1 MGEGLGKLL
10 SAVHGLV
17 QGLADGAGTGDLG
30 LEVRLDLVGQDGL
43 GQVAAEDGR
52 IGQDAVQLV
61 GDGLGLAELD
71 AGELGLQLVLQRVS
85 TDLKGVAVV
94 VNGQQITQPT
104 GDGQRN
110 ADQAVQ
116 VAALGDV
123 ALDGL
128 AKADA
133 DLLGSVGS
141 DALRHVGHE
150 GVGQALLDDLVDE
163 GLGSRIFGSTTT
175 GRPST

>member
-1 MGEGLGKLL
+1 MSGPYSVAAKASPLGEALGKLL
-10 SAVHGLV
+10 LAVHGLV
-17 QGLADGAGTGDLG
+17 QGLADGTGTGDLG

-94 VNGQQITQPT
+94 VDGQQITQPT

-110 ADQAVQ
+110 GDQAVQ

-133 DLLGSVGS
+133 DLLGRVGRFTVSS
-141 DALRHVGHE
+141 DL
-150 GVGQALLDDLVDE
+150 
-163 GLGSRIFGSTTT
+163 
-175 GRPST
+175 

>member
-1 MGEGLGKLL
+1 M
-10 SAVHGLV
+10 
-17 QGLADGAGTGDLG
+17 QGLADGTGTGDLG

-94 VNGQQITQPT
+94 VDGQQITQPT

-116 VAALGDV
+116 QH
-123 ALDGL
+123 
-128 AKADA
+128 
-133 DLLGSVGS
+133 SS
-141 DALRHVGHE
+141 
-150 GVGQALLDDLVDE
+150 
-163 GLGSRIFGSTTT
+163 
-175 GRPST
+175 

>member
-1 MGEGLGKLL
+1 MTREGLLACAASGTPPPTTTVQ

-17 QGLADGAGTGDLG
+17 QGLADGTGTGDLG

-61 GDGLGLAELD
+61 GDGLGLAKLD

-94 VNGQQITQPT
+94 VDGQQITQPT
-104 GDGQRN
+104 AMARGMETR
-110 ADQAVQ
+110 
-116 VAALGDV
+116 LFR
-123 ALDGL
+123 
-128 AKADA
+128 
-133 DLLGSVGS
+133 S
-141 DALRHVGHE
+141 
-150 GVGQALLDDLVDE
+150 
-163 GLGSRIFGSTTT
+163 
-175 GRPST
+175 RPSAT

>member
-1 MGEGLGKLL
+1 MTREGLLACAASRTPPPTTTVQ

-17 QGLADGAGTGDLG
+17 QGLADGTGTGDLG

-61 GDGLGLAELD
+61 GDGLGLAKLD

-94 VNGQQITQPT
+94 VDGQQVTQPT
-104 GDGQRN
+104 GDGRGMETR
-110 ADQAVQ
+110 
-116 VAALGDV
+116 LFR
-123 ALDGL
+123 
-128 AKADA
+128 
-133 DLLGSVGS
+133 S
-141 DALRHVGHE
+141 
-150 GVGQALLDDLVDE
+150 
-163 GLGSRIFGSTTT
+163 
-175 GRPST
+175 RPSAT

>member
-1 MGEGLGKLL
+1 M
-10 SAVHGLV
+10 
-17 QGLADGAGTGDLG
+17 QGLADGTGTGDLG

-94 VNGQQITQPT
+94 VDGQQVTQPT

-110 ADQAVQ
+110 GDQAVQ

-128 AKADA
+128 AKADV
-133 DLLGSVGS
+133 SV
-141 DALRHVGHE
+141 AMRC
-150 GVGQALLDDLVDE
+150 GVSGMK
-163 GLGSRIFGSTTT
+163 GLGRRCSMTSSMKAFGLRIFGSTTT

>member
-10 SAVHGLV
+10 LAVHGLV
-17 QGLADGAGTGDLG
+17 QGLADGTGTGDLG

-94 VNGQQITQPT
+94 VDGQQERSQPAMARGMET
-104 GDGQRN
+104 R
-110 ADQAVQ
+110 
-116 VAALGDV
+116 LFR
-123 ALDGL
+123 
-128 AKADA
+128 
-133 DLLGSVGS
+133 S
-141 DALRHVGHE
+141 
-150 GVGQALLDDLVDE
+150 
-163 GLGSRIFGSTTT
+163 
-175 GRPST
+175 RPSAT

>member
-1 MGEGLGKLL
+1 M
-10 SAVHGLV
+10 
-17 QGLADGAGTGDLG
+17 QGLADGTGTGNLG

-94 VNGQQITQPT
+94 VDGQQITQPT

-110 ADQAVQ
+110 GDQAVQ
-116 VAALGDV
+116 VAALGNV

-133 DLLGSVGS
+133 FISAQIRS
-141 DALRHVGHE
+141 
-150 GVGQALLDDLVDE
+150 
-163 GLGSRIFGSTTT
+163 
-175 GRPST
+175 

>member
-1 MGEGLGKLL
+1 M
-10 SAVHGLV
+10 
-17 QGLADGAGTGDLG
+17 QGLADGTGTGDLG

-94 VNGQQITQPT
+94 LYKAGTILP
-104 GDGQRN
+104 DRN
-110 ADQAVQ
+110 TIDSDNSSARVIVKFFAV
-116 VAALGDV
+116 
-123 ALDGL
+123 
-128 AKADA
+128 
-133 DLLGSVGS
+133 
-141 DALRHVGHE
+141 
-150 GVGQALLDDLVDE
+150 
-163 GLGSRIFGSTTT
+163 I
-175 GRPST
+175 

>member
-1 MGEGLGKLL
+1 MSGPYSVAAKASPLGEGLGKLL

-17 QGLADGAGTGDLG
+17 QGLADGTGTGDLG
-30 LEVRLDLVGQDGL
+30 LEVRLDPVGQDGL

-94 VNGQQITQPT
+94 V
-104 GDGQRN
+104 DGQ
-110 ADQAVQ
+110 
-116 VAALGDV
+116 
-123 ALDGL
+123 
-128 AKADA
+128 
-133 DLLGSVGS
+133 
-141 DALRHVGHE
+141 
-150 GVGQALLDDLVDE
+150 
-163 GLGSRIFGSTTT
+163 
-175 GRPST
+175 

>member
-1 MGEGLGKLL
+1 M
-10 SAVHGLV
+10 

-30 LEVRLDLVGQDGL
+30 LEVRLDLIGQDGL

-61 GDGLGLAELD
+61 GDSLGLAELD

-94 VNGQQITQPT
+94 VDGQQVTQPT
-104 GDGQRN
+104 GDGQRDG
-110 ADQAVQ
+110 DQAVQ
-116 VAALGDV
+116 VAALSNI

-133 DLLGSVGS
+133 DLLRRVGS
-141 DALRHVGHE
+141 DALRRVGHE
-150 GVGQALLDDLVDE
+150 GIGRRCSMTSSMKAF
-163 GLGSRIFGSTTT
+163 GLRIFGSTTT

>member
-1 MGEGLGKLL
+1 MLLVDGATAQTYPSSGPAGPPSPLGEGLGKLL

-17 QGLADGAGTGDLG
+17 QGLADGTGTGDLG

-94 VNGQQITQPT
+94 VDGQQVTQPT

-110 ADQAVQ
+110 ETR
-116 VAALGDV
+116 LFR
-123 ALDGL
+123 
-128 AKADA
+128 
-133 DLLGSVGS
+133 S
-141 DALRHVGHE
+141 
-150 GVGQALLDDLVDE
+150 
-163 GLGSRIFGSTTT
+163 
-175 GRPST
+175 RPSAT